1 MRVRGAS
8 SLAGMAILAACA
20 TSACSK
26 DPRVDERPLFVYA
39 PRECAISEN
48 EAYAVIYAGGDFEPN
63 QAAPPIASFFLDDV
77 GLRMTAFP
85 EATRAVVADI
95 SQGSSTL
102 DWRGLSEVGP
112 SGPINVLAWPSGT
125 TCRLSQ
131 SVERRI
137 DTTIGV
143 AGNFVL
149 VAGGNSPTGGLVPH
163 SFVADLGTGHVSA
176 LDLGLRTR
184 RGGPSITSFAVDE
197 GRPGALVAA
206 GFDPDNPST
215 PLDTAEIYQ
224 PSADGVGDFDRT
236 RVELSEARL
245 KHGAAVMA
253 DGSTLLVGGIGK
265 STRPLRTM
273 EIVDPKTKQSRA
285 DGLALLAFPRVQPTV
300 LRLASGEILVA
311 GGLDGG
317 ENPISQLEWFAA
329 DATRPSKRSVDL
341 VAGNERA
348 FVPLEAGGALAVIA
362 PPPGV
367 SGFKSVWVIS
377 ADGSIE
383 AAVPLEEELT
393 EVHLFRGAE
402 GAPVLWTG
410 KRWYRWEPWFGAF
423 SPIPDAPTKGPSTGS
438 MVNGDSGL
446 AMWLEDQGPTGMF
459 LVGYRFATHTRFQ
472 AVPKPLLVSGPDGLA
487 PDRLAGSATSSIH
500 FEDNKGLVMGPGASA
515 FVTDATFAS
524 VSVTVDVVDSPPEV
538 VLRQEDG
545 KEIEVGGAGCGF
557 GQNAKRSIAVER
569 RGAAVTVVVDDGPV
583 QICPATLDPTT
594 RVSIGVRGGTS
605 AESSGARNL
614 RINRL

>member
-1 MRVRGAS
+1 MRAR
-8 SLAGMAILAACA
+8 LAIFAILAACA
-20 TSACSK
+20 NSACSK
-26 DPRVDERPLFVYA
+26 DPRIDERPLYVYA
-39 PRECAISEN
+39 PHDCAISEN
-48 EAYAVIYAGGDFEPN
+48 VAYAVIYAGGDFEPS
-63 QAAPPIASFFLDDV
+63 QSSPPIASFFLDDV
-77 GLRMTAFP
+77 GVGMTAFP
-85 EATRAVVADI
+85 QHTRAVVADI
-95 SQGSSTL
+95 SQSTSTL

-112 SGPINVLAWPSGT
+112 NGPINVLAWPGGSA
-125 TCRLSQ
+125 CRLSQ

-163 SFVADLGTGHVSA
+163 SFVADLGTGHISA

-184 RGGPSITSFAVDE
+184 RGGPTVTSFTVE
-197 GRPGALVAA
+197 GSRTGALVAA
-206 GFDPDNPST
+206 GFDPDSPGT

-224 PSADGVGDFDRT
+224 PTADGIGDFDRT

-245 KHGAAVMA
+245 KHGAATMA
-253 DGSTLLVGGIGK
+253 DGSTLLVGGLGT

-273 EIVDPKTKQSRA
+273 EIVDPKTKQSRS
-285 DGLALLAFPRVQPTV
+285 DGLALLAIPRVQPSV
-300 LRLASGEILVA
+300 LRLASGEILIA
-311 GGLDGG
+311 GGLDAS
-317 ENPISQLEWFAA
+317 ENPISTLEWFAP
-329 DATRPSKRSVDL
+329 DATHPSKRSVDL
-341 VAGNERA
+341 VTGSERA

-367 SGFKSVWVIS
+367 SGFKTVWVIS

-383 AAVPLEEELT
+383 AGVPLEETDLAM
-393 EVHLFRGAE
+393 VRLFPGAE

-410 KRWYRWEPWFGAF
+410 KRWYRWEPWFGSF
-423 SPIPDAPTKGPSTGS
+423 SAIADAPTKGPSTGA
-438 MVNGDSGL
+438 MTNGDSGL
-446 AMWLEDQGPTGMF
+446 AMWLEDQGPSGMF
-459 LVGYRFATHTRFQ
+459 IVGYRFATHTRFQ
-472 AVPKPLLVSGPDGLA
+472 AVPKPLLVTGPEGLA
-487 PDRLAGSATSSIH
+487 PDRLAGTPASSIR
-500 FEDNKGLVMGPGASA
+500 FVDNKGLVMGPGASA

-545 KEIEVGGAGCGF
+545 KEIEIGGAGCGF
-557 GQNAKRSIAVER
+557 GQTAKRTIAVER
-569 RGAAVTVVVDDGPV
+569 RGSVVTVIVDDGVV
-583 QICPATLDPTT
+583 QTCPATLDPDM

-605 AESSGARNL
+605 TESSGARNL